1 MKRQG
6 LAVMVI
12 LVLAFMLSVGC
23 GVSFAQETGG
33 GPGAGENNERMGPP
47 PGGGGNQPPENREGG
62 RDGKMRPQKPPMP
75 EILYIG
81 YAVKAENEFEMAS
94 VNIFPPRGAQDGGE
108 GDSKL
113 KKPAGVIEIA
123 KKKYF
128 IVEAKIETQEA
139 SLQLVPKE
147 AKERG
152 MKPPS
157 VIKTLSAK
165 ISSTYFEMPQE
176 PPAPGQADKMKMP
189 EGTANIVGDINI
201 SSVEKE
207 AGERQLIMVSGSVNT
222 GEEKFSL
229 YLEPRV
235 IHPQPQ
241 RPDMQQ
247 RGGGP
252 GQGGMERRGGKRP
265 RPGSENDG
273 GGDSQQN
280 RQAE

>member
-47 PGGGGNQPPENREGG
+47 PGGGGNQPPENGEGG
-62 RDGKMRPQKPPMP
+62 RGGKMRPQKPPMP

-94 VNIFPPRGAQDGGE
+94 VNIFPARGPQDGGE

-207 AGERQLIMVSGSVNT
+207 AGDRQLIMVSGSVNT

-229 YLEPRV
+229 YLEPRI
-235 IHPQPQ
+235 IHLQPQ

-265 RPGSENDG
+265 RPGAENDG

>member
-1 MKRQG
+1 MRRQS
-6 LAVMVI
+6 LAVMV
-12 LVLAFMLSVGC
+12 VMALAFMLSIGC
-23 GVSFAQETGG
+23 GVSFAQEMGG
-33 GPGAGENNERMGPP
+33 GPGAEGNNERMGPP
-47 PGGGGNQPPENREGG
+47 PGGDENRPPEGENGG
-62 RDGKMRPQKPPMP
+62 RDGKMRPPKPPMP
-75 EILYIG
+75 QVLYIG
-81 YAVKAENEFEMAS
+81 CAVKAENEFEMAV
-94 VNIFPPRGAQDGGE
+94 VNIFPGRG
-108 GDSKL
+108 GDENGSKL

-139 SLQLVPKE
+139 SLQLFPKE

-189 EGTANIVGDINI
+189 EGTANIVGDINLA
-201 SSVEKE
+201 SVEKE
-207 AGERQLIMVSGSVNT
+207 AGEKQILMVSGSVNT

-229 YLEPRV
+229 YLEPR
-235 IHPQPQ
+235 IIDMKPP

-252 GQGGMERRGGKRP
+252 GQGGGMERRGGKRP
-265 RPGSENDG
+265 QPGAENDG
-273 GGDSQQN
+273 DGVSQQKQ
-280 RQAE
+280 QAE

>member
-1 MKRQG
+1 MRRQG
-6 LAVMVI
+6 LAVMV
-12 LVLAFMLSVGC
+12 VMALAFMLSIGC
-23 GVSFAQETGG
+23 GVSFAQEMGG
-33 GPGAGENNERMGPP
+33 GGAEGNNERMGPP
-47 PGGGGNQPPENREGG
+47 PGGDENRPPEGENGG

-75 EILYIG
+75 QVLYIG
-81 YAVKAENEFEMAS
+81 CAVKAENEFEMAV
-94 VNIFPPRGAQDGGE
+94 VNIFPGRGGAEDG
-108 GDSKL
+108 SKL

-139 SLQLVPKE
+139 SLQLFPKE

-189 EGTANIVGDINI
+189 EGTANIVGDINLA
-201 SSVEKE
+201 SVEKE
-207 AGERQLIMVSGSVNT
+207 AGEKQILMVSGSINT

-229 YLEPRV
+229 YLEPRI

-241 RPDMQQ
+241 HPDMQQ

-252 GQGGMERRGGKRP
+252 GQGGMERRGGGKRP
-265 RPGSENDG
+265 QPGAENDG
-273 GGDSQQN
+273 GGVSQQK
-280 RQAE
+280 QQPE

>member
-1 MKRQG
+1 MRKQS
-6 LAVMVI
+6 LAVMV
-12 LVLAFMLSVGC
+12 VMALAFILSIGC

-33 GPGAGENNERMGPP
+33 GPGGGGNNERMGPP
-47 PGGGGNQPPENREGG
+47 PGGDENQPPEGDNGG

-75 EILYIG
+75 QVIYIG
-81 YAVKAENEFEMAS
+81 CAVKAENEFEMAS
-94 VNIFPPRGAQDGGE
+94 VNIFPGRGGDEDG
-108 GDSKL
+108 SKL

-139 SLQLVPKE
+139 TLQLFPKE

-189 EGTANIVGDINI
+189 EGTANIVGDINLA
-201 SSVEKE
+201 SVEKE
-207 AGERQLIMVSGSVNT
+207 AGERQVLMVSGSVNT
-222 GEEKFSL
+222 GEEKYSL
-229 YLEPRV
+229 YLEPR
-235 IHPQPQ
+235 IMDMKPP
-241 RPDMQQ
+241 RPDMHK

-252 GQGGMERRGGKRP
+252 GQDGMERRGGKRP
-265 RPGSENDG
+265 QPGSENDG
-273 GGDSQQN
+273 GGGSQQN
-280 RQAE
+280 QQPE

>member
-1 MKRQG
+1 MRRQS
-6 LAVMVI
+6 LAVMV
-12 LVLAFMLSVGC
+12 VMALAFMLSIGC
-23 GVSFAQETGG
+23 GVSLAQEKGG
-33 GPGAGENNERMGPP
+33 GPGAEGNNERMGPP
-47 PGGGGNQPPENREGG
+47 PGGDENRPPEGENGG
-62 RDGKMRPQKPPMP
+62 RDGKMRPPKPPMP
-75 EILYIG
+75 QVLYIG
-81 YAVKAENEFEMAS
+81 CAVKAENEFEMAV
-94 VNIFPPRGAQDGGE
+94 VNIFPGRGGDEDG
-108 GDSKL
+108 SKL
-113 KKPAGVIEIA
+113 KKPAGFIEIA

-139 SLQLVPKE
+139 SLQLFPKE

-189 EGTANIVGDINI
+189 EGTANIVGDINLA
-201 SSVEKE
+201 SVEKE
-207 AGERQLIMVSGSVNT
+207 AGEKQILMVSGSVNT

-229 YLEPRV
+229 YLEPR
-235 IHPQPQ
+235 IIDMKPP

-252 GQGGMERRGGKRP
+252 GQGGGMERRGGKRP
-265 RPGSENDG
+265 QPGAENDG
-273 GGDSQQN
+273 DGVSQQKQ
-280 RQAE
+280 QAE